1 MRSST
6 FGEGSERRPAAV
18 TGGKVV
24 RLNSAPPPPPRLGN
38 ELELRRPS
46 AEMENLGRVGQLG
59 AKATRSEACR
69 SFSMS

>member
-24 RLNSAPPPPPRLGN
+24 RLNSAPPPPPRRGN

-46 AEMENLGRVGQLG
+46 GKMENLGRVGQLG
-59 AKATRSEACR
+59 ARATRSEAFR
-69 SFSMS
+69 SFSRS